1 MTTMPA
7 GIEIIKG
14 LSGRKDIF
22 CSRDKLKKKI
32 NNEGAY
38 SAYITSTCAGV
49 MNIKKDKKN
58 ISE

>member
-1 MTTMPA
+1 MPA

-14 LSGRKDIF
+14 LRGLKDMF
-22 CSRDKLKKKI
+22 CSSDTLKKKV

-38 SAYITSTCAGV
+38 SAFNTSTCAGV
-49 MNIKKDKKN
+49 MNIKKDRKK